1 MTVYDVEKN
10 IRQGFPY
17 SFRCRVFGKYD
28 EKFYGTSPNYI
39 NKLYSD
45 LTDYDGFNYTA
56 ERKVL
61 VNVSQVNNPTIS
73 DDGVVS
79 DFAAAKYVYCSDNTI
94 VFTSPWRLTV
104 KFTTG
109 STVTSANNNI
119 VGCNVDT
126 YGIRLGWG
134 SSDRLFFFLVS
145 DPANGGWITTTEHKG
160 TYVVQPNTTYW
171 YRIGWDGSNYYGQ
184 YSLDGTT
191 FTNDISYASTTTPT
205 YNTYPFRLGNNGANS
220 SYPMT
225 GSIDLKECKMETPS
239 QFFPDAWGTVWSG
252 IQSTQTVVYDFSNTV
267 LPWKWDYKNELQTS
281 KYILD
286 TTNQTKTYYG
296 NSINGTINGTL
307 TTIRAYTPRMS
318 GFSGSNYLTIPTA
331 FMPASNTWEIVWKM
345 RTTTL
350 NSQQYF
356 FGSSTDYFRTVGGE
370 LNSSNKF
377 GCGISSNGTSWDIGW
392 LSGATTWEANT
403 WYWVKISFT
412 GTMYKLELS
421 TDGENWNLENSRESS
436 TPIYQDSSRSIMF
449 LGTMGSRATYWHGD
463 IDLKECYIKIGDT
476 IWWRGIKKETV
487 PSMSYGKTIGT
498 TNNVYVI
505 NGNESLSAESTS
517 VTRTTDA
524 TNPRFL
530 GTVTLVQ

>member
-1 MTVYDVEKN
+1 MTEYTVEKS
-10 IRQGFPY
+10 IHKGLPY
-17 SFRCRVFGKYD
+17 RYKCRVHSKYD
-28 EKFYGTSPNYI
+28 EEFYGTSPNGIDKDYT
-39 NKLYSD
+39 D
-45 LTDYDGFNYTA
+45 LTNYDGFNYIA

-61 VNVSQVNNPTIS
+61 VDVSQVNNPTIS

-109 STVTSANNNI
+109 SSITANNNV

-134 SSDRLFFFLVS
+134 TDGLFFFLVS
-145 DPANGGWITTTEHKG
+145 DPVNGGWITTTEQKG

-184 YSLDGTT
+184 YSLNGTT

-205 YNTYPFRLGNNGANS
+205 YNTYPFRLGNNGASS
-220 SYPMT
+220 SYPMS

-239 QFFPDAWGTVWSG
+239 PFFPDAWSTVWSG

-286 TTNQTKTYYG
+286 TSNQTKTYYG

-307 TTIRAYTPRMS
+307 TTIRAYTPRIS
-318 GFSGSNYLTIPTA
+318 GFSNSNYLTMWSA
-331 FMPASNTWEIVWKM
+331 WNV
-345 RTTTL
+345 
-350 NSQQYF
+350 
-356 FGSSTDYFRTVGGE
+356 GSSEWKVHLKVITGASTATDKYICGQNANNANMGSPQIAINGTTIKVW
-370 LNSSNKF
+370 LSSNK
-377 GCGISSNGTSWDIGW
+377 SSWNIANGTTCSIAVEPNTTHDIELQYTGEAYKILVDGVEG
-392 LSGATTWEANT
+392 LSIAN
-403 WYWVKISFT
+403 
-412 GTMYKLELS
+412 
-421 TDGENWNLENSRESS
+421 S
-436 TPIYQDSSRSIMF
+436 TPVYSGTYPFILGFDYGNTAFNGSVLLQDSYIEVD
-449 LGTMGSRATYWHGD
+449 G
-463 IDLKECYIKIGDT
+463 KEI
-476 IWWRGIKKETV
+476 WRGVKKETV
-487 PSMSYGKTIGT
+487 PSMSYGKTVGS

-530 GTVTLVQ
+530 GTVARVQ